1 MAFLF
6 IALYLLVLQSPVWK
20 KVTSLCRMTS
30 TASCKES
37 WTFWLFFPNAPRKT
51 LGSHLM
57 GHLPS
62 TQVAWNG
69 LQSVRFFGP
78 FRSWQFQTHI
88 IRFSKRLL
96 SISHAV
102 DPFPCVRLSDV
113 HRNSAEQHSGCASQS
128 RNPGIQEIV
137 LVSISFQSTFDSSSF
152 YFTVPILFSPSYL
165 FNHFFLS
172 IDHGYLF
179 YILGYELGLLN
190 FVAPASH
197 WHTPTYVGF

>member
-20 KVTSLCRMTS
+20 KVTSLCRMTTS

-113 HRNSAEQHSGCASQS
+113 HRNFAEQHSGCASQS

-152 YFTVPILFSPSYL
+152 YFTVPVLFSPSYL
-165 FNHFFLS
+165 FNHFFHQYRS
-172 IDHGYLF
+172 WIF
-179 YILGYELGLLN
+179 ILYFGLRIR
-190 FVAPASH
+190 
-197 WHTPTYVGF
+197 TT